1 MSDAKAT
8 PHLKASLPA
17 VVLGVHKIPLNVLR
31 FIPLESVEKYQICA
45 FEITDDVVKLALV
58 HSEQLKQGFDVAIR
72 DIAAKTGKNVVL
84 YRTDSASL
92 RKVIKQYREELRLAD
107 EPVQSGTKPPLFE
120 LGKTVVYNFLRR
132 IPLTYASKHR
142 LICVDF
148 LAPNTYWV
156 VTDGTNADELRHLVP
171 MIEKHNN
178 ITAHLITISRREF
191 EDLRE
196 YYESQEKLVPKQ
208 NAVAKDEPKI
218 APGVVVTDSQAVIV
232 SSEVEKNGLAGLIQR
247 VGQNIP
253 AAGKLAEGADVPVA
267 LSVLPPLPKKE
278 VIKEVRQIVS
288 TPVVSAVVE
297 SDVKTSSEPDD
308 ENIGKLLTKQVESI
322 EELTDIVRKGFVPR
336 IVAAILS
343 FGIFQKASDV
353 HIEAFE
359 DEVRVRFRVDGQLS
373 DVIRITPEV
382 HAAMV
387 SRIKILAHMR
397 LDENRIPQDG
407 RFDVQLN
414 GSQIDLRVSIMP
426 TVHGE
431 KVVMRILDKSKGI
444 ASLENVGLVGRGFE
458 RLIHAITRPYGIC
471 LMTGPTGSGKSTSLY
486 AILKR
491 VSQSNVNIVTLEDP
505 VEYELKGINQSQIRP
520 KIGFTFAEGLRSV
533 LRQDPNIIMVG
544 EIRDGET
551 ATMATQAALTGH
563 LVLSTLHTNDAAGAI
578 PRLNNM
584 GIEPFLIASS
594 LDIIVGQRLVR
605 RLCKNCKEEIDLPP
619 SVREGIV
626 ADLEKIK
633 ECNPVDAKR
642 VIEPYVFFQGT
653 GCPKC
658 HGTGYL
664 GRVGIY
670 EVMEVTEAIQ
680 DLTLKRAAAA
690 DIQKQAQNEGMITM
704 YQDGL
709 LKAIAGLTSLNE
721 ILRESSNT

>member
-1 MSDAKAT
+1 
-8 PHLKASLPA
+8 
-17 VVLGVHKIPLNVLR
+17 
-31 FIPLESVEKYQICA
+31 
-45 FEITDDVVKLALV
+45 
-58 HSEQLKQGFDVAIR
+58 
-72 DIAAKTGKNVVL
+72 
-84 YRTDSASL
+84 
-92 RKVIKQYREELRLAD
+92 
-107 EPVQSGTKPPLFE
+107 
-120 LGKTVVYNFLRR
+120 
-132 IPLTYASKHR
+132 
-142 LICVDF
+142 
-148 LAPNTYWV
+148 
-156 VTDGTNADELRHLVP
+156 
-171 MIEKHNN
+171 
-178 ITAHLITISRREF
+178 
-191 EDLRE
+191 
-196 YYESQEKLVPKQ
+196 
-208 NAVAKDEPKI
+208 
-218 APGVVVTDSQAVIV
+218 
-232 SSEVEKNGLAGLIQR
+232 
-247 VGQNIP
+247 
-253 AAGKLAEGADVPVA
+253 
-267 LSVLPPLPKKE
+267 
-278 VIKEVRQIVS
+278 
-288 TPVVSAVVE
+288 
-297 SDVKTSSEPDD
+297 
-308 ENIGKLLTKQVESI
+308 
-322 EELTDIVRKGFVPR
+322 
-336 IVAAILS
+336 
-343 FGIFQKASDV
+343 
-353 HIEAFE
+353 
-359 DEVRVRFRVDGQLS
+359 
-373 DVIRITPEV
+373 
-382 HAAMV
+382 
-387 SRIKILAHMR
+387 
-397 LDENRIPQDG
+397 
-407 RFDVQLN
+407 
-414 GSQIDLRVSIMP
+414 
-426 TVHGE
+426 
-431 KVVMRILDKSKGI
+431 
-444 ASLENVGLVGRGFE
+444 
-458 RLIHAITRPYGIC
+458 
-471 LMTGPTGSGKSTSLY
+471 
-486 AILKR
+486 
-491 VSQSNVNIVTLEDP
+491 VNIVTLEDP